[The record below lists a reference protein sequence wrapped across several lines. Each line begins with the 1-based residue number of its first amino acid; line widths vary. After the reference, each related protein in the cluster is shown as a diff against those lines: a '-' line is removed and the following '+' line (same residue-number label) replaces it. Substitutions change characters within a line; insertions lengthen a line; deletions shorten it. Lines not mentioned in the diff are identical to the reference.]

1 MRPIPSGTNVY
12 NKVHCSEIGAN
23 LCGQP
28 ERPPVLGGVPGLDV
42 RPEAVQVAHDAEV
55 AAGGGLVD
63 GPRPVEEVGPVLHE
77 VHHRVKLPLPR
88 GCGEWCLLV
97 VEQVHVGALSG
108 SERFMLADDD
118 NETWLYYKISIFRAF
133 ECFKKTRL
141 SLRTCTTT
149 NANL

>member
-12 NKVHCSEIGAN
+12 NKVHCTEIGPN

-77 VHHRVKLPLPR
+77 VHNRVELPLTR
-88 GCGEWCLLV
+88 GRREGRLLV
-97 VEQVHVGALSG
+97 VEQVHIGALLG
-108 SERFMLADDD
+108 SE
-118 NETWLYYKISIFRAF
+118 
-133 ECFKKTRL
+133 
-141 SLRTCTTT
+141 SLF
-149 NANL
+149 LF